1 MTIFSDR
8 LKWLREENRLTQKF
22 AAEHIGVTPGALQK
36 FETGERV
43 PKITTLKK
51 ICRLYKVKSDF
62 LLGLTNLYGE
72 VEDNYYM
79 FFDLR
84 LKEKLSVKE
93 LTNLALEEQK
103 VNEMI
108 GESPINENASKII
121 INLIKNRENKIKRE
135 IYTIKNKIDSTLEDY
150 IDGIYGIPFANV
162 STDEIIRLLAPFKF
176 EIEKENK
183 LYILKL
189 NSSDGESY
197 SIGRFNNQDD
207 LLDYVDD
214 LKEFL
219 GDNLEE

>member
-8 LKWLREENRLTQKF
+8 LKWIREEKRFTQKF
-22 AAEHIGVTPGALQK
+22 AAENIGVTPGALQK

-62 LLGLTNLYGE
+62 LLGLTNLYGD
-72 VEDNYYM
+72 VETNYYQ

-84 LKEKLSVKE
+84 LKEKVSVKE
-93 LTNLALEEQK
+93 LTNLALEEQR

-108 GESPINENASKII
+108 EDAPINENASKII

-135 IYTIKNKIDSTLEDY
+135 IYNIKNKIDSTLEDY
-150 IDGIYGIPFANV
+150 IDGIYEIPFADL
-162 STDEIIRLLAPFKF
+162 STDAIIRLLSPFKF

-189 NSSDGESY
+189 NSNDGESY
-197 SIGRFNNQDD
+197 TIGRFNNQDK
-207 LLDYVDD
+207 LLDYIDD

-219 GDNLEE
+219 GDNLED